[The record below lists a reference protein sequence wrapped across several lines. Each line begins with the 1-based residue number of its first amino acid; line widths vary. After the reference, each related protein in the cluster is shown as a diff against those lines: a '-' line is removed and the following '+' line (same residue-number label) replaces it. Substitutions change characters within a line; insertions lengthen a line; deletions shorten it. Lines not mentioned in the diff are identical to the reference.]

1 MTDEAYYTIE
11 EAAKCLNMSESAVKV
26 HVREG
31 RLPALRSGADSC
43 MVRPADLEKLQTL
56 LQGESAMAL
65 E

>member
-1 MTDEAYYTIE
+1 MTDETYYTVE
-11 EAAKCLNMSESAVKV
+11 EAAKCLNMTESAVKV

-31 RLPALRSGADSC
+31 RLPALRCGEQNC